1 MNSCDMFRSQH
12 SVPHRNTR
20 NWNTASLNYI
30 LNNERYVGDALLQK
44 FYTTGNLPFRKEKNK
59 GQRTMYYVQNSHAGI
74 ISKARF
80 DAAKSMQARR
90 KKRNIQ
96 PHGLTKLLIC
106 QDCGHTF
113 RQVCSDNNV
122 YWSCSYQMS
131 GHSDCQ
137 RIRVDEEDVNTAL
150 MRMIEI
156 LHQHCD
162 SILIPMIKALEKLKS
177 KADGTFH
184 KLYEI
189 DKTIAEINNQLYVL
203 TKLQLDGILLAS
215 DFAAQNNELTARLSR
230 LRTERMNLLRQNKN
244 REVFDR
250 VQAEMARR
258 TSKRRVKEKGTKTES
273 GKYSSKYALTDMLIC
288 GHCGTPYRRCTWVR
302 KGEKKIVW
310 RCISRLDYGK
320 KYCPD
325 SSTIEEGALQN
336 AIVTCIKQVLQDE
349 SGYAS
354 IENIKRHVSLYFGKD
369 DENSTAADEA
379 RAAELIEAITQAAS
393 SGQYTSQMQ
402 SLVDELNRV
411 KAVIAEKNRRQ
422 SEAGNS
428 SDRIEDIMAAIEKLK
443 DIPMTFDNQAIR
455 QIIACIKVM
464 AKDEILIIFKGGFER
479 SVKLH

>member
-1 MNSCDMFRSQH
+1 MRFIFDRYLAGDSLQIIKLALEHKGIPTPMGKSEWSVATLRS
-12 SVPHRNTR
+12 
-20 NWNTASLNYI
+20 I
-30 LNNERYVGDALLQK
+30 LTNEKYKGDALLQK
-44 FYTTGNLPFRKEKNK
+44 TYVVDCITHKSKRNDDRP
-59 GQRTMYYVQNSHAGI
+59 QYYVE
-74 ISKARF
+74 
-80 DAAKSMQARR
+80 
-90 KKRNIQ
+90 
-96 PHGLTKLLIC
+96 
-106 QDCGHTF
+106 
-113 RQVCSDNNV
+113 NNHPPIV
-122 YWSCSYQMS
+122 S
-131 GHSDCQ
+131 
-137 RIRVDEEDVNTAL
+137 
-150 MRMIEI
+150 
-156 LHQHCD
+156 
-162 SILIPMIKALEKLKS
+162 
-177 KADGTFH
+177 
-184 KLYEI
+184 
-189 DKTIAEINNQLYVL
+189 
-203 TKLQLDGILLAS
+203 
-215 DFAAQNNELTARLSR
+215 
-230 LRTERMNLLRQNKN
+230 

-250 VQAEMARR
+250 VQTEMARR

-354 IENIKRHVSLYFGKD
+354 IENMKRHVSLYFGKD

-393 SGQYTSQMQ
+393 AGQYTSRMQ

-411 KAVIAEKNRRQ
+411 KAVIAEKKRRQ
-422 SEAGNS
+422 SEAGQS

-443 DIPMTFDNQAIR
+443 DTPMVFDNQAIR
-455 QIIACIKVM
+455 QIIACIKVV
-464 AKDEILIIFKGGFER
+464 AKDEILIIFKGGLER